1 MWVACWSPGGDFRDF
16 FSMFFFCV
24 FVQNSSYVDETWHTH
39 AVLDG
44 KSRGS
49 VRLKKNEILIF

>member
-1 MWVACWSPGGDFRDF
+1 MWVACWSPGGD
-16 FSMFFFCV
+16 

-49 VRLKKNEILIF
+49 VRLKKMKS

>member
-1 MWVACWSPGGDFRDF
+1 MWVACWSPGGDFQG
-16 FSMFFFCV
+16 FFCV

-44 KSRGS
+44 KSRGG
-49 VRLKKNEILIF
+49 VRLKKKEILIF

>member
-49 VRLKKNEILIF
+49 VRLKKK